1 MKSHLFLKIVILGI
15 FAISMYSCS
24 KDRLIPVEVDTVT
37 EEVNPFKDKV
47 FEDTRSLSVLSNAAS
62 KANKYTVNSAK
73 DLPITTAKGT
83 KIWIYDYN
91 LWTQQNGSV
100 SYPFD
105 IEIIELYTLKDMIL
119 HRKPT
124 TSYNNMLTTGGAIY
138 LNVRKNGNTLRV
150 NPYSPPNISIPAKKV
165 DNAMS
170 LFYQSYDQSEQFTW
184 AAAEIPRDTV
194 IRQDSVKRVPLLI
207 AGKGTYEI
215 FPRQFGWINC
225 DKFASYTGEKTEVSF
240 VSPKVGI
247 ENMAIFMVF
256 PNISSVIQVY
266 QGKSLNVPVGED
278 VKIVVV
284 AKTKEG
290 EVFSFFKDIKV
301 EKQQTVEID
310 LKETTEKDFLTAL
323 EKL

>member
-1 MKSHLFLKIVILGI
+1 MKSHLFLKIAILGI
-15 FAISMYSCS
+15 FAISLYSCS
-24 KDRLIPVEVDTVT
+24 KDRLIPVEVDAVT

-47 FEDTRSLSVLSNAAS
+47 FEDTRNLSVLSNAAS

-83 KIWIYDYN
+83 KLWIYDYN
-91 LWTQQNGSV
+91 LWTQQYGPV

-124 TSYNNMLTTGGAIY
+124 TSFNSMLVTGGAIY
-138 LNVRKNGNTLRV
+138 LNVRKNGNSL
-150 NPYSPPNISIPAKKV
+150 NIYPYSPPNISIPAKTV
-165 DNAMS
+165 DNSML
-170 LFYQSYDQSEQFTW
+170 LFYEGNDKDDQFTW
-184 AAAEIPRDTV
+184 LEAPKDT
-194 IRQDSVKRVPLLI
+194 IRQSPNGIDRVPLI
-207 AGKGTYEI
+207 IGGKGTYEI

-225 DKFASYTGEKTEVSF
+225 DKFLNYAGERTQVSF
-240 VSPKVGI
+240 VSTKVGLESI
-247 ENMAIFMVF
+247 AIFMVF

-266 QGKSLNVPVGED
+266 QGKSLEVPVGEE
-278 VKIVVV
+278 VKIV
-284 AKTKEG
+284 ALAQTKDG
-290 EVFSFFKDIKV
+290 LVFSFFKDIKV

-323 EKL
+323 DKL

>member
-1 MKSHLFLKIVILGI
+1 MKSHLFLKIFILGI

-24 KDRLIPVEVDTVT
+24 KDRLIPVEVDAVT

-47 FEDTRSLSVLSNAAS
+47 FENTRNLSVLSKAAS

-83 KIWIYDYN
+83 KLWIYDYN
-91 LWTQQNGSV
+91 LWTQQNGLV

-124 TSYNNMLTTGGAIY
+124 TSFNSMLTTGGAIY
-138 LNVRKNGNTLRV
+138 LNVRKNGNVLRV
-150 NPYSPPNISIPAKKV
+150 NPYSPPNISIPAKTV
-165 DNAMS
+165 DNAMF
-170 LFYQSYDQSEQFTW
+170 LFYEGYDKLEQFTW
-184 AAAEIPRDTV
+184 TEAPKDT
-194 IRQDSVKRVPLLI
+194 IRQGGNGIDRVPLI
-207 AGKGTYEI
+207 IGGKGAYEI

-225 DKFASYTGEKTEVSF
+225 DKFASYTGEKTQVSF

-247 ENMAIFMVF
+247 ENMAIFMLF

-266 QGKSLNVPVGED
+266 EGKSLSVPVGED

-284 AKTKEG
+284 AQTKDG
-290 EVFSFFKDIKV
+290 GVFSFFKDIKV

-310 LKETTEKDFLTAL
+310 LKETTEKDFLATL
-323 EKL
+323 DKL